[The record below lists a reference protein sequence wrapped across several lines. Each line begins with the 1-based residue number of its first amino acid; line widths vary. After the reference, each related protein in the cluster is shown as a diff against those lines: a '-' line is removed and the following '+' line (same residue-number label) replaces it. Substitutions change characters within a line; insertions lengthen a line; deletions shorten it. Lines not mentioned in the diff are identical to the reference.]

1 MNEKEET
8 MEEAPGTA
16 SRRSFVTRAGL
27 ALAAALGAG
36 AAAGV
41 TLKPD
46 GDESDGGRLTLRAQ
60 NYSAQIPG
68 KRFGERP
75 LPGESLHVYGE
86 LVDRR
91 NRLLGEL
98 RGSSMPMAGPGIAHV
113 ETHVLSLAEGTILG
127 MGTILDT
134 ESVFAVVG
142 GTGKYAGASGT
153 YTMKQRPRGLGG
165 DGTADIVIELEA

>member
-1 MNEKEET
+1 

-36 AAAGV
+36 AGAGV
-41 TLKPD
+41 TLKAVG
-46 GDESDGGRLTLRAQ
+46 GDENGRLTLRAQ
-60 NYSAQIPG
+60 NFSAQIPG
-68 KRFGERP
+68 KRFGERA
-75 LPGESLHVYGE
+75 LPGEALHVYGE
-86 LVDRR
+86 LVGPQD
-91 NRLLGEL
+91 RLLGEL
-98 RGSSMPMAGPGIAHV
+98 RGSSMPMEGPGLAHV

-127 MGTILDT
+127 MATILDT
-134 ESVFAVVG
+134 DGVFAVVG

-165 DGTADIVIELEA
+165 DGTADIVIELKA

>member
-1 MNEKEET
+1 

-36 AAAGV
+36 AGAGV
-41 TLKPD
+41 TLKLNGDD
-46 GDESDGGRLTLRAQ
+46 GDDRITLRAQ

-75 LPGESLHVYGE
+75 MPGEALHVYGD
-86 LVDRR
+86 LFDAA
-91 NRLLGEL
+91 NRPLGEL
-98 RGSSMPMAGPGIAHV
+98 RGSSVPMAAPGQAHV
-113 ETHVLSLAEGTILG
+113 ETHVFSLAEGTIMG

-134 ESVFAVVG
+134 ESVFAIVG
-142 GTGKYAGASGT
+142 GTGKYTGARGT
-153 YTMKQRPRGLGG
+153 YTSKQRPRGLGG
-165 DGTADIVIELEA
+165 DGTADIVIELKA

>member
-1 MNEKEET
+1 VKEKEAT

-27 ALAAALGAG
+27 ALAAALGVGAG
-36 AAAGV
+36 ASV
-41 TLKPD
+41 TLKLDGED
-46 GDESDGGRLTLRAQ
+46 GDDRITLRAQ
-60 NYSAQIPG
+60 NLSAQIPG
-68 KRFGERP
+68 KRFGEQP
-75 LPGESLHVYGE
+75 LPGEALHVYGD
-86 LVDRR
+86 LTDPHD
-91 NRLLGEL
+91 RLLGEL
-98 RGSSMPMAGPGIAHV
+98 RGSSMPMAGPGLAHV

-127 MGTILDT
+127 MATILDT

-165 DGTADIVIELEA
+165 DGTADIVIELKA